1 MDTNTSTNTNTN
13 SNQNTNTNSN
23 SARSSKPAEKK
34 QENPK
39 PKEDVNLDDYLCN
52 DKTKIAVNKLEKIKN
67 EGNAFF
73 KINKYNEACEKYYEA
88 LNELEYLSREKN
100 VSCIKDIEDL
110 EDTCR
115 LNIATCKLKTNDY
128 ELAINEC
135 LKILRKNPKNFKA
148 HWKAGN
154 GFINKKNYEKAYYHF
169 DNFRKINPNQEVE
182 QGTFNF

>member
-1 MDTNTSTNTNTN
+1 
-13 SNQNTNTNSN
+13 
-23 SARSSKPAEKK
+23 
-34 QENPK
+34 
-39 PKEDVNLDDYLCN
+39 L
-52 DKTKIAVNKLEKIKN
+52 
-67 EGNAFF
+67 G
-73 KINKYNEACEKYYEA
+73 
-88 LNELEYLSREKN
+88 REKN

-154 GFINKKNYEKAYYHF
+154 GFFSKKNYEKAFYHF
-169 DNFRKINPNQEVE
+169 ENFKKLNPNQEIK
-182 QGTFNF
+182 QGEFLFFLNFSKKFFTGM